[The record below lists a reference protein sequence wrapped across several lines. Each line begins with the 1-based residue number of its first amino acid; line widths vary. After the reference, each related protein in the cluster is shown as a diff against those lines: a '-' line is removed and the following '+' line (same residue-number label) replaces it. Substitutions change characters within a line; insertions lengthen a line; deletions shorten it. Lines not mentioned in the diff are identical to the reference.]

1 MNTTTT
7 RSHSPELVDPYR
19 VDGSKIKEPPTRLL
33 ERLKFLGP
41 GFVLSASIVGSGELI
56 ATTTLGAEAGFVTFW
71 VILVSCFVKVA
82 IQLEFGKH
90 AIHSGESVMT
100 AFNLL
105 PGWRIGKTHWTVWS
119 WVFLMSFKLLQV
131 GGIVGGVAITL
142 NIAMPAIGV
151 SQWAL
156 LVAACVALLVFRGY
170 YRFIETFSLILIGI
184 FTLFTFACLFF
195 LQYTD
200 YAITWPDV
208 WSGLTFELP
217 SALVGVAIAA
227 FGLTGV
233 GGDEI
238 MYYNYWCIE
247 KGYAAFTGPKKDDEA
262 WLRRAKGWIQVMY
275 LDAILAMILYT
286 SVTAAFYLLGAA
298 VLHTR
303 GEIPEGY
310 AMIETL
316 STMYTESLG
325 PWARIVFLIGAVIVL
340 FSTLFAALASWIR
353 VYTDA
358 FGKIGWIDFSNLAQ
372 RKKTLAILAWFF
384 PFAWAL
390 MFIFIQLPVAMV
402 LTGGIIT
409 SIILFIVV
417 YVAIHFRYKRLPP
430 SLYPGNM
437 YDLGFWVSV
446 GVIIA
451 IGIYGVLKFFL

>member
-1 MNTTTT
+1 MATEQEN
-7 RSHSPELVDPYR
+7 HDPYIVTDR
-19 VDGSKIKEPPTRLL
+19 LIKDPPDSFWGKLR
-33 ERLKFLGP
+33 FLGP

-56 ATTTLGAEAGFVTFW
+56 ATTTLGAEAGFITFW
-71 VILVSCFVKVA
+71 VILVSCMVKVA

-90 AIHSGESVMT
+90 AIHSGESVMR

-105 PGWRIGKTHWTVWS
+105 PGWKGGKAHWTIWS
-119 WVFLMSFKLLQV
+119 WVILMSFKLLQV

-142 NIAMPAIGV
+142 NLAFPSISVTIY
-151 SQWAL
+151 AL
-156 LVAACVALLVFRGY
+156 LAAFAVALLVFRGY
-170 YRFIETFSLILIGI
+170 YRFIEGFSLGLIAF
-184 FTLFTFACLFF
+184 FTFFTFACLIF

-200 YAITWPDV
+200 FAITWEQMQ
-208 WSGLTFELP
+208 SGLTFQLP
-217 SALVGVAIAA
+217 AEAVGVAIAA

-238 MYYNYWCIE
+238 MYYNYWCLE
-247 KGYAAFTGPKKDDEA
+247 KGYAAYTGPRDDSEA
-262 WLRRAKGWIQVMY
+262 WLKRAKGWIKVMY
-275 LDAILAMILYT
+275 LDAFLAMVLYT

-298 VLHTR
+298 VLNAKGT
-303 GEIPEGY
+303 IPQGY
-310 AMIETL
+310 DMVETL

-325 PWARIVFLIGAVIVL
+325 PWARNIFLLGAVIVL

-358 FGKIGWIDFSNLAQ
+358 FGQIGWIDFNNLQQ

-417 YVAIHFRYKRLPP
+417 YVAIYFRYKRLPVELHP
-430 SLYPGNM
+430 GSLY
-437 YDLGFWVSV
+437 DFGFWISTLA
-446 GVIIA
+446 IIW
-451 IGIYGVLKFFL
+451 IGIYGIAKLF